1 MESDTCWRRFPLKR
15 LAQIGMI
22 VSVILLLFYLT
33 SSSSTVNELSDV
45 EAYKGPKLR
54 FMSFN
59 LWFTGHMVSNGLEK
73 VAKHIKRVDP
83 DIVVL
88 QEIQT
93 VYELDELM
101 DLLGPGWYGSFR
113 GWSRYADD
121 AIVSKHP
128 FNFTNSF
135 QLQAGFGIE
144 ITPANISKIRVVGLH
159 LDWHSMGNYATSNK
173 LVTKMEQIMA
183 GESTPPIFNRVDQI
197 KELLAHETFKKW
209 DAESETVPIF
219 VAGDFNSAS
228 HLDWMEN
235 RKEEHGGWVV
245 EWPTTKMLMNAGFLD
260 SYREKHPDPI
270 KKPGHS
276 WSIIQKNEFEWNFTI
291 PEPQDRIDF
300 IFFKS
305 NYVAVKDSYLYGG
318 DEPQKI
324 WPNYQENDYPS
335 DHYAMVTDFVFK
347 S

>member
-1 MESDTCWRRFPLKR
+1 MEDESCWRSLLIR
-15 LAQIGMI
+15 LAQLGMI
-22 VSVILLLFYLT
+22 VSVIVLLFYLT
-33 SSSSTVNELSDV
+33 SPSSTVNQLSDV
-45 EAYKGPKLR
+45 EAFKGPKLR

-83 DIVVL
+83 DIVAL
-88 QEIQT
+88 QEVQT

-113 GWSRYADD
+113 GWAQSPGQ
-121 AIVSKHP
+121 AIVSKHLL
-128 FNFTNSF
+128 NFTNSF

-144 ITPANISKIRVVGLH
+144 LIPVNMSKVRVVDMH
-159 LDWHSMGNYATSNK
+159 LNAKSFGSYAANNK
-173 LVTKMEQIMA
+173 MVTEMEQILA
-183 GESTPPIFNRVDQI
+183 GEADRVEQI
-197 KELLAHETFKKW
+197 KELLAHETFKQW
-209 DAESETVPIF
+209 DAESETVPIL

-245 EWPTTKMLMNAGFLD
+245 EWPTTKILMNAGFLD
-260 SYREKHPDPI
+260 SYSEKHPDPI

-276 WSIIQKNEFEWNFTI
+276 WSIIQKNAFAWNFTI

-305 NYVAVKDSYLYGG
+305 NYLAVKDSYLYGG

-347 S
+347 VNTMFE